1 MRLAK
6 MEVRTQADALRV
18 LAELTLAGSLDPYV
32 RAAALRLTNHLPNK
46 DEMGEIEAIF
56 NAVKYGDPRIPGLER
71 GVRYVS
77 DGRWADHF
85 TAPKRLLQMCRDG
98 MCAEDCL
105 PSETLVVGAGYNL
118 VPIGSLK
125 VGDLILGDGGWTR
138 VTNFWDKGVQPILE
152 FKLNNGAVLRC
163 TKDHKVFRVPKT
175 EDGYA
180 GRREDAEE
188 VRAGDLQP
196 GDDLLTAGTLPYGV
210 ESLDGEKA
218 WLLGAHIADG
228 WAQYDEGGS
237 AVYRVALSGLDGKR
251 KEAQKARALAYCE
264 KNGLKTRWAEK
275 YLMINDPPLAQ
286 WLAACGR
293 YAPEKHVPSLNFDER
308 TIGAIFEGLQADAS
322 VDEGVFSTTSPTLA
336 LQYRLMLRMQGR
348 SAHIKRVDDHGG
360 LGKNPIY
367 RVTPRSL
374 DGGALRRPHAR
385 IQSIGEGLATHT
397 VDIETDTS
405 RFYLPESDLIVH
417 NCDGHAALI
426 AALLGSIGFMV
437 GLRAWGPK
445 DSGEYEHV
453 YAVVV
458 YPKAGARG
466 ARILGLDSTVDE
478 SKVGWE
484 PPPGRILTAWLD
496 DDAARISREGRR

>member
-1 MRLAK
+1 MRLSK
-6 MEVRTQADALRV
+6 YEVRTQADALKK
-18 LAELTLAGSLDPYV
+18 LAELVQHGSVDPYV
-32 RAAALRLTNHLPNK
+32 RAVAIRLSSHLENK

-56 NAVKYGDPRIPGLER
+56 NAVKYGDNRVPGLER
-71 GVRYVS
+71 GVRYVA
-77 DGRWADHF
+77 DTRWADHF
-85 TAPKRLLQMCRDG
+85 TAPKRLLQMCRDNL
-98 MCAEDCL
+98 CAEDCL

-125 VGDLILGDGGWTR
+125 VGDLIMGDGGWTR

-152 FKLNNGAVLRC
+152 FRLNNGAVLRC
-163 TKDHKVFRVPKT
+163 TKDHKVFRVPKNA
-175 EDGYA
+175 DGYA

-188 VRAGDLQP
+188 VRAGELQP
-196 GDDLLTAGTLPYGV
+196 GDDLLTASTLPYGV
-210 ESLDGEKA
+210 EGLDAEKA

-228 WAQYDEGGS
+228 WVQYDEG
-237 AVYRVALSGLDGKR
+237 AVRRVALSGLDGKR

-275 YLMINDPPLAQ
+275 YLMINDAPLAQ

-293 YAPEKHVPSLNFDER
+293 YAPEKRVPSLNFDER
-308 TIGAIFEGLQADAS
+308 AIAAIFEGLQADA
-322 VDEGVFSTTSPTLA
+322 DQREGIFSTTSPTLA

-348 SAHIKRVDDHGG
+348 SAHIRRVEDHGG
-360 LGKNPIY
+360 LGQHPIY

-374 DGGALRRPHAR
+374 EGGAQRRPHAR
-385 IQSIGEGLATHT
+385 IQSISEGVATHT

-405 RFYLPESDLIVH
+405 RFYLPESDLVVH

-445 DSGEYEHV
+445 NAQDYQHV

-458 YPKAGARG
+458 YPKAGGPG
-466 ARILGLDSTVDE
+466 ARVIGLDSTVEE

-496 DDAARISREGRR
+496 DEAAQISRMGRR